1 MSSHLIQHN
10 GRRSASR
17 HHSYVRFPQTKI
29 QQSTLKRREMV
40 SICEL
45 PNFQNT
51 QLVNEGQNHFS
62 HDHNHSRYT
71 PVHSADQNNFQ
82 IKYKNALKSTYNKI
96 VTSRCEI

>member
-45 PNFQNT
+45 PNFHNT
-51 QLVNEGQNHFS
+51 QLVNEGKIIF
-62 HDHNHSRYT
+62 RMIIIT
-71 PVHSADQNNFQ
+71 PR
-82 IKYKNALKSTYNKI
+82 IKIIFK
-96 VTSRCEI
+96 